1 MLTKMV
7 LNNNDNTRTLF
18 WSDRPAVIID
28 CYNYNYRAEILNIY
42 GRGVKG
48 YENDRITVY
57 ERPREYEGRED
68 YDNTAHCI
76 EIANELD
83 ALASGSTIRCP
94 ECGEIVSLPYEEG
107 EGVELDCG
115 CKVDID
121 DLDDLEKVDTW
132 AYLRDRTYDAKY
144 TVDSD
149 LDFVCVRAMIAFG
162 GPNIFI
168 DTSNGRVELYWGSS
182 KAEAALSDDAV
193 VAIDEYF
200 ELEYNA
206 RRECL

>member
-1 MLTKMV
+1 MLIKMV
-7 LNNNDNTRTLF
+7 VNNLSNEKTLF
-18 WSDRPAVIID
+18 WSDRQ
-28 CYNYNYRAEILNIY
+28 AETINRGDLSYYDEITNILTN
-42 GRGVKG
+42 GVVMFM
-48 YENDRITVY
+48 NDRTTVY

-83 ALASGSTIRCP
+83 ALASGSMVRCP

-107 EGVELDCG
+107 KGVKLDCG

-121 DLDDLEKVDTW
+121 DLDDLDKVDVWT
-132 AYLRDRTYDAKY
+132 YLRDRTYDVKY
-144 TVDSD
+144 TVDGD
-149 LDFVCVRAMIAFG
+149 FDFVCVRAMIAFG

-200 ELEYNA
+200 ELEYNV

>member
-18 WSDRPAVIID
+18 WSDRPADIID

-57 ERPREYEGRED
+57 MRPAENIGAND

-76 EIANELD
+76 SIANELD
-83 ALASGSTIRCP
+83 AFASGGLIRCP
-94 ECGEIVSLPYEEG
+94 ECGEIISLPYEEG

-115 CKVDID
+115 CKVDSD
-121 DLDDLEKVDTW
+121 DLDDLDEVNI
-132 AYLRDRTYDAKY
+132 YDYFEGSILDIEY
-144 TVDSD
+144 TIGG
-149 LDFVCVRAMIAFG
+149 DFDYRGVRVMIACG
-162 GPNIFI
+162 GPNIYI
-168 DTSNGRVELYWGSS
+168 NTNNKRVELYWWGDT
-182 KAEAALSDDAV
+182 AYAALSDSAV
-193 VAIDEYF
+193 SAIDEYF
-200 ELEYNA
+200 EGEYNI
-206 RRECL
+206 RRDCL

>member
-1 MLTKMV
+1 MLLKMV
-7 LNNNDNTRTLF
+7 LNNLSNEKTLF
-18 WSDRPAVIID
+18 WSDRQAETINRGD
-28 CYNYNYRAEILNIY
+28 LCYYDEIANMLDN
-42 GRGVKG
+42 GVVMFM
-48 YENDRITVY
+48 NDRITVY

-68 YDNTAHCI
+68 YDNTARCI

-83 ALASGSTIRCP
+83 ALARGNMICCP
-94 ECGEIVSLPYEEG
+94 ECGEIVSLPYKEG

-115 CKVDID
+115 CKIDID
-121 DLDDLEKVDTW
+121 DLDDLDEIDMW
-132 AYLRDRTYDAKY
+132 AYFRDNAYDVKY

-168 DTSNGRVELYWGSS
+168 DTCNGRVELYWGSS
-182 KAEAALSDDAV
+182 KAEAELSDCAI

-200 ELEYNA
+200 EDEYRV